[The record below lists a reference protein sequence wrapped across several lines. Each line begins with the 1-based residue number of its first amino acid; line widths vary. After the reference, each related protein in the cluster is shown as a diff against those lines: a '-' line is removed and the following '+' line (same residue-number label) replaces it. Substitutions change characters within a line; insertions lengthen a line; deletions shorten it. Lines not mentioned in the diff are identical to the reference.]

1 MATVTE
7 AWTRI
12 EGWLHQY
19 TPRSGALLA
28 GPAATDLIVA
38 AEVQTGVAFPAEL
51 VESLLR
57 HDGLI
62 EHANLFP
69 EATPLA
75 LADIGEQYEIRM
87 DIAPDVDGF
96 TVHAPS
102 VEPWWHELWLPFGD
116 AGYGL
121 QVIDMRPGPGHGRLG
136 VAPTSDPAD
145 FSDAWPSLS
154 AYLTA
159 VANALEQGGNVGE
172 WHPYV
177 AEDETLWWDLAGKT
191 EVNGELLRPAP
202 RSGS

>member
-12 EGWLHQY
+12 ERWLRQY

-28 GPAATDLIVA
+28 GPATSDLIRT
-38 AEVQTGVAFPAEL
+38 AEDQTGVAFPAEL

-57 HDGLI
+57 HDGLT
-62 EHANLFP
+62 EWANLLP
-69 EATPLA
+69 EATPLGVKH
-75 LADIGEQYEIRM
+75 IIEQYEIRM

-96 TVHAPS
+96 TVHAPGA
-102 VEPWWHELWLPFGD
+102 EPWWHDLWLPFAD
-116 AGYGL
+116 AGFGL
-121 QVIDMRPGPGHGRLG
+121 QVIDLRPGPQRGRVG
-136 VAPTSDPAD
+136 MAPASNPAD
-145 FSDAWPSLS
+145 FSDAWPSLT

-159 VANALEQGGNVGE
+159 VADALEQGGAVGE

-177 AEDETLWWDLAGKT
+177 TDDETLWWDLAGKT

-202 RSGS
+202 PNGS

>member
-7 AWTRI
+7 AWIRI
-12 EGWLHQY
+12 EGWLHQH
-19 TPRSGALLA
+19 TPRSGARLA
-28 GPAATDLIVA
+28 GPATSDLIMA
-38 AEVQTGVAFPAEL
+38 TEVQTGVAFPAEL

-62 EHANLFP
+62 EQANLFP
-69 EATPLA
+69 EAKPLA
-75 LADIGEQYEIRM
+75 VKEISEQYEIRM

-102 VEPWWHELWLPFGD
+102 AEPWWHELWLPFGD

-121 QVIDMRPGPGHGRLG
+121 QVIDMRPGPRCGRLG
-136 VAPTSDPAD
+136 MAATSNPAD
-145 FSDAWPSLS
+145 FSDGWPSLS

-159 VANALEQGGNVGE
+159 IADALEQGGTVGK

-177 AEDETLWWDLAGKT
+177 VEDETLWWDLAGRT
-191 EVNGELLRPAP
+191 EVNGEPLRPAP
-202 RSGS
+202 STGS